1 VLVAQGEYI
10 LQELEALVKLH
21 KYRTLRKQYNPDRED
36 EMVASEFEKFKEKAG
51 LLPPRGYRA
60 LLARFAHR
68 TCGMLC
74 RAVCCRGSIAIG
86 LLARKDSCTDGAS
99 TVLFI
104 IHYSLEED
112 GCS

>member
-1 VLVAQGEYI
+1 MLVVQGEYI

-51 LLPPRGYRA
+51 LLPRLLRA
-60 LLARFAHR
+60 SCAFRSPSVWHVVSCDVLQRLHCHR
-68 TCGMLC
+68 
-74 RAVCCRGSIAIG
+74 ASSE
-86 LLARKDSCTDGAS
+86 DSCTDGAS

-104 IHYSLEED
+104 IHYSF
-112 GCS
+112 

>member
-1 VLVAQGEYI
+1 VLVVQGEYI

-51 LLPPRGYRA
+51 LLSPSVA
-60 LLARFAHR
+60 CFLRFAHHP
-68 TCGMLC
+68 CDMLC
-74 RAVCCRGSIAIG
+74 RAMCCRGSIAIG
-86 LLARKDSCTDGAS
+86 LLAREDSCTDGVS

-104 IHYSLEED
+104 IHYSI
-112 GCS
+112 

>member
-1 VLVAQGEYI
+1 VLVVQGEYI

-51 LLPPRGYRA
+51 LLPQESIA
-60 LLARFAHR
+60 CFLRFAHR
-68 TCGMLC
+68 PLACC
-74 RAVCCRGSIAIG
+74 RAMCCRGSIAIG

-99 TVLFI
+99 TGFLLFT
-104 IHYSLEED
+104 IH
-112 GCS
+112 